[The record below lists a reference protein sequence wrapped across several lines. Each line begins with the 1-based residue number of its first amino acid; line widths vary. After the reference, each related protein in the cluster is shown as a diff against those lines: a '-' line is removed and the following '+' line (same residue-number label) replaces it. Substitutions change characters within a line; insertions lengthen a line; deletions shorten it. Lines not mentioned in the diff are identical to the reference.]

1 MGGKSGGGDGDGGA
15 AEQARIKAEQ
25 DRAINEINK
34 LFGVVDTKSSSVVDR
49 SKFYD
54 EQTLRDM
61 AERDRL
67 NAAGFG
73 SSELSYTPVFQQEA
87 YDKAVAA
94 ANNENALTKSMRE
107 AAYNEKGEDV
117 FNLKKKSLDD
127 SQEDAAAQ
135 LKINL
140 ARNGQSGG
148 SLRVMQEGQLD
159 ENYNKGLLDIGNLK
173 QSTINNARANDET
186 SRVDLIGR
194 IRAGMNQADA
204 LNSASSQRN
213 SNLAQARDN
222 ALAQTMTDYF
232 GGMKY
237 LQDQNRYDQQFAAGQ
252 KRFGTQAKAFNGTI
266 GAT

>member
-1 MGGKSGGGDGDGGA
+1 MGGKSGGDGGDGGA

-34 LFGVVDTKSSSVVDR
+34 LFGVADAPSIVDKNQ
-49 SKFYD
+49 FYD
-54 EQTLRDM
+54 ASTLADM

-87 YDKAVAA
+87 YDAA
-94 ANNENALTKSMRE
+94 LAKVNEENKLVKSMRE
-107 AAYNEKGEDV
+107 GYYSNIGNDV
-117 FNLKKKSLDD
+117 FNIKKTSLDD